1 MPSSGLQ
8 DMRHWLEP
16 IAATVY
22 FNPEPNTAYTEL
34 GLNIMEGYFCSRSA
48 AMGKTDGAVVASVFG
63 FFKTELAVA
72 SVEAGW
78 SKTDPHTLIQAR
90 TSGAAAALRRLLDN
104 PEQPRVVE
112 LLLPAMLEAPSEGR
126 PLFVAWR
133 DLEMPEDPVELLWRV
148 LDLFREH
155 RFAGHLAAWTSTG
168 IGPREASLLSEAW
181 WGLPSKTYA
190 RTFGW
195 TTEELDEG
203 LEVIE
208 ATGLTSDGKITSVG
222 KTLRD
227 EVENLTDRSQAAIER
242 SLGRDSLE
250 EITEALKPLCEQVLS
265 GGGYPMRFP
274 RPDERPDATEGA
286 K

>member
-1 MPSSGLQ
+1 
-8 DMRHWLEP
+8 MRHWLEP

-48 AMGKTDGAVVASVFG
+48 ALGKVSGAVVASMFG

-72 SVEAGW
+72 SIEGGW
-78 SKTDPHTLIQAR
+78 SKTDPDTLVRAR
-90 TSGAAAALRRLLDN
+90 TTGAAAALRRLLDE
-104 PEQPRVVE
+104 PEQPRIVD
-112 LLLPAMLEAPSEGR
+112 LLLPAMLDAPSEGR
-126 PLFVAWR
+126 PLYVAWR
-133 DLEMPEDPVELLWRV
+133 DLEMPDDPVEQLWRV

-181 WGLPSKTYA
+181 WGLPTKTYA

-195 TTEELDEG
+195 TTDDLDEG
-203 LEVIE
+203 LEIIE
-208 ATGLTSDGKITSVG
+208 ATGLTADGKITSVG

-227 EVENLTDRSQAAIER
+227 EVENLTDRSQTAVER
-242 SLGRDSLE
+242 RLGADSMA
-250 EITEALKPLCEQVLS
+250 EITKLLEPLCEQVLK

-274 RPDERPDATEGA
+274 RPDERPGA
-286 K
+286 GERVQ

>member
-8 DMRHWLEP
+8 EMRHWLEP

-22 FNPEPNTAYTEL
+22 FNPEPNTAYIEL

-48 AMGKTDGAVVASVFG
+48 AMGKADGAVVASVFG
-63 FFKTELAVA
+63 FFKPELAV
-72 SVEAGW
+72 SSIEAGW
-78 SKTDPHTLIQAR
+78 SKTDPETLIQAR
-90 TSGAAAALRRLLDN
+90 TAGAAAALRRLLDE
-104 PEQPRVVE
+104 PTQPRVID
-112 LLLPAMLEAPSEGR
+112 LLLPAMFDAPSEGR

-133 DLEMPEDPVELLWRV
+133 DLEMPDDPVEQLWRV

-181 WGLPSKTYA
+181 WGLPPKTYA

-203 LEVIE
+203 LEIIE
-208 ATGLTSDGKITSVG
+208 ATGLTQDGKITSVG

-242 SLGRDSLE
+242 TLGEGSLAEL
-250 EITEALKPLCEQVLS
+250 TEVLRPLCEQVLD

-274 RPDERPDATEGA
+274 RPDERPEATGA
-286 K
+286 AQ